1 MNTNRDTKILEAI
14 LFASGSPVLEDD
26 LKDKIIN
33 KKDFKQ
39 EMENLKE
46 FYKDRGINLVKTGNK
61 WSFRTAE
68 SIKDELTIFKTQN
81 VLIFL
86 QQSFYMRENTQS
98 KTTVHFSLSHLL
110 LYPPKGG
117 YYWFYERSASASSAA

>member
-1 MNTNRDTKILEAI
+1 MSTNRDTKILEAI

-33 KKDFKQ
+33 KKDFKL

-46 FYKDRGINLVKTGNK
+46 FYKDRGINLIKTGNK

-68 SIKDELTIFKTQN
+68 SIKDDLTIFKTQKKKQ
-81 VLIFL
+81 FL
-86 QQSFYMRENTQS
+86 GIIRFNIL
-98 KTTVHFSLSHLL
+98 SLLTC
-110 LYPPKGG
+110 LYALAPK
-117 YYWFYERSASASSAA
+117 